1 MIGQK
6 ELRQRITDMVNDN
19 VFPQFAMIVGELGS
33 GKKTLVRE
41 IEKLWPEKYWLQD
54 VSVDTIRKMITQA
67 YKCTGKMLYII
78 PDAHR
83 MSPQAKNALL
93 KIVEEPPKFATF
105 IMTVSYEQTI
115 LGTLKSRGTIFQMN
129 RYSRAELQE
138 YLMHSKSTQ
147 NERYILSVATTMY
160 DIDRLLK
167 IEITALQKHI
177 NTILDKADTLTLANL
192 LKSSTLIDF
201 KGESGYDLSIF
212 FKAVR
217 AEIYERARGKDS
229 PDNIKMLY
237 KMLEA
242 TESGLSDIQNTA
254 INQRYTY
261 ENWLLRLREIRWTS
275 EQLKHT

>member
-6 ELRQRITDMVNDN
+6 ELRQRISDMVSEN
-19 VFPQFAMIVGELGS
+19 VFPQFAMIVGEEGS
-33 GKKTLVRE
+33 GKKTLVKE

-138 YLMHSKSTQ
+138 YLMHSKSAQ
-147 NERYILSVATTMY
+147 NERYILSVANTMS
-160 DIDRLLK
+160 DIDKLLK

-177 NTILDKADTLTLANL
+177 NTVLDKANTLTLANL
-192 LKSSTLIDF
+192 LKSATLIDF
-201 KGESGYDLSIF
+201 KGEDGYDVSIF

-217 AEIYERARGKDS
+217 EEIYERAKSKDR
-229 PDNIKMLY
+229 PENILMLY
-237 KMLEA
+237 RMLEV
-242 TESGLSDIQNTA
+242 TERSLSDIQNPA
-254 INQRYTY
+254 INKRYTY
-261 ENWLLRLREIRWTS
+261 ESWLFSIREIKNGHWNS
-275 EQLKHT
+275 